1 MGYYSP
7 TIWNNLLNSDRSA
20 WDSVKDEDVI
30 EESRPECDRYS
41 QNLME
46 QAFYGIYD
54 PLAELSDVPPQG
66 MEVEDSLMR
75 KAMEMEE
82 YLSLRDEVF
91 SDKMASMLATAAFS
105 TELLSKL
112 PEDVKKD
119 LEEYRNA
126 QQEAQNEQEKDPGS
140 DSSQAAAEK
149 AERAFEKL
157 QQSMEMNQAQ
167 IENAAATAM
176 EKTEEDLKS
185 SKKMLKN
192 LGFSPEGGKLDKTDV
207 QNMRRLADLLKG
219 NERLR
224 KMIDLIG
231 AMEQIVSEDKKKS
244 VHGRE
249 QLVEYRRKE
258 LDLEDLAPDE
268 FIGLGAPEGS
278 ALHTDFMIRLA
289 NNELLH
295 SRYEGEAPEGR
306 GPVIILKDTSGSMDG
321 ERLEFANALEFA
333 IMTRMLKENRKVIS
347 IPFSGSGHWC
357 VYEPAGKPSLQEIL
371 DHLSIN
377 YNGGTDP
384 YPPLNWS
391 LDRILEKQDMRKAGI
406 LIITDGEFDYP
417 DEEFT
422 SRLNA
427 ARENP
432 GVMIHSIV
440 IGCDPYGLKEFADRI
455 VMIEDLRE
463 SSENGRLNGQISE
476 SLQGLI

>member
-7 TIWNNLLNSDRSA
+7 TIWENLLNSDRSA

-30 EESRPECDRYS
+30 EESRSECDRYS

-46 QAFYGIYD
+46 QAFYGLYD
-54 PLAELSDVPPQG
+54 PLAELSCVPPQG
-66 MEVEDSLMR
+66 MEVESSLLS

-82 YLSLRDEVF
+82 YLSLRDEVY

-112 PEDVKKD
+112 PEDVRED

-126 QQEAQNEQEKDPGS
+126 QQEEQKEREKDP
-140 DSSQAAAEK
+140 DSNGSQAAAEK
-149 AERAFEKL
+149 TARALEKL
-157 QQSMEMNQAQ
+157 QHSMEMNQAQ

-176 EKTEEDLKS
+176 EKTEDDLKN

-192 LGFSPEGGKLDKTDV
+192 LGFSPDGGKLSKIDV

-231 AMEQIVSEDKKKS
+231 SMEQIISDDKKRS

-333 IMTRMLKENRKVIS
+333 IMTRMLKENRKFIS
-347 IPFSGSGHWC
+347 IPFSGSGNWC
-357 VYEPAGKPSLQEIL
+357 VYEPDGKPSLQEIL

-384 YPPLNWS
+384 YPPLVWS
-391 LDRILEKQDMRKAGI
+391 LDRILEKHDMRKAGI

-417 DEEFT
+417 DEEF
-422 SRLNA
+422 SVKLNA

-440 IGCDPYGLKEFADRI
+440 IGCDPYGLREFADKI
-455 VMIEDLRE
+455 VMIEDLSE
-463 SSENGRLNGQISE
+463 SAEKGRLNSQISE

>member
-1 MGYYSP
+1 MAYYSP
-7 TIWNNLLNSDRSA
+7 TIWENLLNSDRSA
-20 WDSVKDEDVI
+20 WDSVKDEEVI
-30 EESRPECDRYS
+30 EESRSECDRYS

-46 QAFYGIYD
+46 QAFYGLYD

-66 MEVEDSLMR
+66 MEVENSLLN
-75 KAMEMEE
+75 KAMDMEE
-82 YLSLRDEVF
+82 YLSLRDEVY

-105 TELLSKL
+105 RELLSKL

-119 LEEYRNA
+119 MEKYENAKEEAR
-126 QQEAQNEQEKDPGS
+126 NEQEKDPAS
-140 DSSQAAAEK
+140 DSSHAAAEK
-149 AERAFEKL
+149 ARSALEKL
-157 QQSMEMNQAQ
+157 QQSLEMNQAQ
-167 IENAAATAM
+167 IENAAANAM
-176 EKTEEDLKS
+176 EKTEADLKN

-207 QNMRRLADLLKG
+207 QNMRLLAEILKA
-219 NERLR
+219 NERLK

-231 AMEQIVSEDKKKS
+231 SMEQIISEDKKKS

-258 LDLEDLAPDE
+258 LDLEDLSPDE

-306 GPVIILKDTSGSMDG
+306 GPIIILKDTSGSMDG

-333 IMTRMLKENRKVIS
+333 IMTRMLKENRKFIS
-347 IPFSGSGHWC
+347 IPFSGSGNWC
-357 VYEPAGKPSLQEIL
+357 VYEPEVKPSLKEIL

-377 YNGGTDP
+377 YSGGTDP
-384 YPPLNWS
+384 YPPLVWS
-391 LDRILEKQDMRKAGI
+391 LNRILEKQDMRKAGI

-417 DEEFT
+417 DEEFKIKL
-422 SRLNA
+422 SA

-440 IGCDPYGLKEFADRI
+440 IGCDPYGLKEFADKI
-455 VMIEDLRE
+455 VMIEDLSE
-463 SSENGRLNGQISE
+463 SSENEGLNSQISE

>member
-1 MGYYSP
+1 MGFYSP

-30 EESRPECDRYS
+30 EESRGECDRYS
-41 QNLME
+41 KDLME
-46 QAFYGIYD
+46 QAFYGLYD
-54 PLAELSDVPPQG
+54 PLAELSDIPPQG
-66 MEVEDSLMR
+66 MEVENSLLR
-75 KAMEMEE
+75 KAMDMEE
-82 YLSLRDEVF
+82 YLSLRDEVY

-126 QQEAQNEQEKDPGS
+126 QKKAQNEQEKDPAG
-140 DSSQAAAEK
+140 DSSKAKAEK
-149 AERAFEKL
+149 ARKALEKL

-167 IENAAATAM
+167 IENAAANAM
-176 EKTEEDLKS
+176 EKTEEDLKDS
-185 SKKMLKN
+185 RKMLKS
-192 LGFSPEGGKLDKTDV
+192 LGVSPEGGKLDKTDV
-207 QNMRRLADLLKG
+207 QNMRLLADLLKG
-219 NERLR
+219 NPRLR

-231 AMEQIVSEDKKKS
+231 SMEQIVSDDKKKS

-278 ALHTDFMIRLA
+278 SLHTDFMIRLA

-333 IMTRMLKENRKVIS
+333 VMTRMLKENRRFIS
-347 IPFSGSGHWC
+347 IPFSGTGSWC
-357 VYEPAGKPSLQEIL
+357 VYEPVGKPSLNEIL

-391 LDRILEKQDMRKAGI
+391 IDRILEKQDMRKAGI

-417 DEEFT
+417 DEEFMRKL
-422 SRLNA
+422 SS

-440 IGCDPYGLKEFADRI
+440 IGCDPYGLKEFADKI

-463 SSENGRLNGQISE
+463 SSENGRLSGQISE